1 MQQFS
6 CDTEEGLIGSLKVW
20 KLAVAAFLVGWA
32 ILVFGFGYWPLVQEH
47 LAIAGVMIGGS
58 LVAGS
63 TAMGGGSVAFPILVY
78 VFGETPEN
86 ARNFGLVIQAL
97 GMTSALLFI
106 LGRGT
111 PIQKRMLIA
120 SCAGAAFGIVFGTFF
135 VAPYV
140 ARSIVKLLCSCL
152 WMSFAMITLAR
163 NREFCSLNG
172 APDLSWSQAL
182 RIGLPLGVLGG
193 VVAAM
198 IGVGLEMLLYT
209 VLVLL
214 FRCDLKV
221 AVPTAVCATA
231 ITSIVGAALHLAIG
245 DIPRAVFGNWL
256 AAAPVVIFGAP
267 AGTFLVTRIPR
278 IRLLYFVSALCVFQ
292 FLWTLWATP
301 LHAAE
306 WTFVAATML
315 IANLA
320 FVFLY
325 QAGKREAAKLGTLRG
340 G

>member
-1 MQQFS
+1 MQQF
-6 CDTEEGLIGSLKVW
+6 GGILIGSLRLW
-20 KLAVAAFLVGWA
+20 KLSVAAFLVFWV
-32 ILVFGFGYWPLVQEH
+32 ILVAGFGYWPLVREH

-63 TAMGGGSVAFPILVY
+63 TPMGGGSVAFPILVY

-86 ARNFGLVIQAL
+86 ARNFGLCIQAL

-111 PIQKRMLIA
+111 RIQKRMLVM
-120 SCAGAAFGIVFGTFF
+120 SCVGAAVGIILGTFF

-140 ARSIVKLLCSCL
+140 ARSIVKLLFSCL

-163 NREFCSLNG
+163 NREFCSLKG
-172 APDLSWSQAL
+172 APDLAWNQAAS
-182 RIGLPLGVLGG
+182 IGVPLGLMGG
-193 VVAAM
+193 VIASM

-231 ITSIVGAALHLAIG
+231 ITSIVGTAVHLLIG
-245 DIPRAVFGNWL
+245 DIPRAIFGNWL
-256 AAAPVVIFGAP
+256 AAAPLVIFGAP

-292 FLWTLWATP
+292 FVWTLWAT
-301 LHAAE
+301 LMGATE
-306 WTFVAATML
+306 WLFVAATML
-315 IANLA
+315 LANV
-320 FVFLY
+320 VFFMLY
-325 QAGKREAAKLGTLRG
+325 RRGKRSSVLPIE
-340 G
+340 

>member
-1 MQQFS
+1 MF
-6 CDTEEGLIGSLKVW
+6 GSLRVW
-20 KLAVAAFLVGWA
+20 KLSVAGFLMFWV
-32 ILVFGFGYWPLVQEH
+32 ILVAGCDYWPLVREH

-63 TAMGGGSVAFPILVY
+63 TPMGGGSVAFPILVY

-86 ARNFGLVIQAL
+86 ARNFGLCIQAL

-111 PIQKRMLIA
+111 RLQKQMLVM
-120 SCAGAAFGIVFGTFF
+120 SCMGAAAGIILGTFF
-135 VAPYV
+135 VAPV
-140 ARSIVKLLCSCL
+140 VSRSVVKLLFSCL

-163 NREFCSLNG
+163 NQEFCSLKG
-172 APDLSWSQAL
+172 APDLAWNQAA
-182 RIGLPLGVLGG
+182 RIGLPLGLLGG
-193 VVAAM
+193 VIASM

-231 ITSIVGAALHLAIG
+231 ITSIVGTAVHLWIG
-245 DIPRAVFGNWL
+245 DIPRAIFGNWL
-256 AAAPVVIFGAP
+256 AAAPLVIFGAP

-292 FLWTLWATP
+292 FAWTLWATAMGSTDW
-301 LHAAE
+301 L
-306 WTFVAATML
+306 FVAATML
-315 IANLA
+315 LANLI
-320 FVFLY
+320 FFLLY
-325 QAGKREAAKLGTLRG
+325 RRGKRAEILPTA
-340 G
+340 

>member
-1 MQQFS
+1 M
-6 CDTEEGLIGSLKVW
+6 IGSLKVW
-20 KLAVAAFLVGWA
+20 KLSVASCLVGWV
-32 ILVFGFGYWPLVQEH
+32 ILVFGFGYWPLVREH

-63 TAMGGGSVAFPILVY
+63 TPMGGGSVAFPILVY
-78 VFGETPEN
+78 VFGETTEN

-120 SCAGAAFGIVFGTFF
+120 SCAGAAVGIIFGTFF
-135 VAPYV
+135 VAPFV
-140 ARSIVKLLCSCL
+140 ARSIVKLLFSCL

-163 NREFCSLNG
+163 NREFCSLKG
-172 APDLSWSQAL
+172 APDVSWNQAW
-182 RIGLPLGVLGG
+182 RIGLPLGVMGG

-231 ITSIVGAALHLAIG
+231 ITSIVGAALHLLIG

-256 AAAPVVIFGAP
+256 AAAPLVIFGAP

-301 LHAAE
+301 LHTAE
-306 WTFVAATML
+306 WTFVVATML

-325 QAGKREAAKLGTLRG
+325 RAGKREAQSGSALPRS
-340 G
+340 